1 MTASHRTAG
10 ILLALGVALSA
21 CGTPESGSPSPASTP
36 STAPTG
42 LASEPALV
50 SPSAVPTPVETPSG
64 AVTTY
69 VVVAGDTLSSIARRF
84 ATTVALLQ
92 AWNAGR
98 YPTLVSDPG
107 HLQAGWELIV
117 AGEPGV
123 TPLPTPSPTPVP
135 VTGCHAG
142 NRPTSAPAGVYRA
155 IPHAG
160 AEVALTFDMG
170 GRLDPGLDIL
180 NFLIANHI
188 CATIFPTG
196 AMSATTEGQKILAVI
211 RAHPEL
217 FEVGNHT
224 MHHCDLVHGGLGSP
238 TTAPCRTNGRP
249 TADFVRK
256 ELTDAAAILAAGTGQ
271 QPVPY
276 WRPPYGTYDQA
287 LLNVAAG
294 IGYGKTMLW
303 DIDTIDW
310 KPISEGGPTAQQIA
324 DKVVAKAV
332 NGSVV
337 LDHLG
342 GYETLAALKL
352 MVPRLRQRGFLLTSI
367 SDLLDGR

>member
-1 MTASHRTAG
+1 MRPTRRTVG
-10 ILLALGVALSA
+10 ILLALGIVLSA
-21 CGTPESGSPSPASTP
+21 CGSPDAS
-36 STAPTG
+36 S
-42 LASEPALV
+42 
-50 SPSAVPTPVETPSG
+50 SATSATPTPTASASVSASASASAIPTPIGTPSG

-84 ATTVALLQ
+84 ATTVAQLQ
-92 AWNAGR
+92 AWNADR
-98 YPTLVSDPG
+98 YPTLATEPG

-117 AGEPGV
+117 AGDPGV

-142 NRPTSAPAGVYRA
+142 NRPTSAPTGVYRA

-170 GRLDPGLDIL
+170 GRLDPGIDIL

-196 AMSATTEGQKILAVI
+196 AMSTTSGGQKILAVI

-238 TTAPCRTNGRP
+238 TEAPCKTNGRP

-256 ELTDAAAILAAGTGQ
+256 ELTDTAAILAAGTGQ

-303 DIDTIDW
+303 DVDTIDW
-310 KPISEGGPTAQQIA
+310 KPISDGGPTAQQIA

-342 GYETLAALKL
+342 GYETLAALRL